1 MSSAQFFKSAS
12 KKPAPFS
19 LRLTDKEKAKLLK
32 RAKGKP
38 LGAYIKSQLFNSAAK
53 GAELDKVEIARMIAG
68 LGSSDLS
75 RSMAR
80 IAKSAELG
88 SLPVTPELLGQLQNA
103 CKALHYMRLTLIQMQ
118 GMKPK

>member
-1 MSSAQFFKSAS
+1 MSSAQSFKSAS

-38 LGAYIKSQLFNSAAK
+38 LGAYIKSQLFNNAAQAPK
-53 GAELDKVEIARMIAG
+53 LDKVEVARMIAG

-75 RSMAR
+75 RSMAS

-88 SLPVTPELLGQLQNA
+88 ALPVTPELTGQLQNA
-103 CKALHYMRLTLIQMQ
+103 CKAIQLMRLALIQMQ